1 MNAKIIALV
10 IIVIT
15 LLGPFQVA
23 FLYNEDYSNTFKTLM
38 FVLSLIGFL
47 SSFVISTLGE
57 RKAEH

>member
-1 MNAKIIALV
+1 MKAKIIALV

-38 FVLSLIGFL
+38 FVLALIGIL
-47 SSFVISTLGE
+47 SSLVISTMGE
-57 RKAEH
+57 QKAEH

>member
-1 MNAKIIALV
+1 MKSNLIALV

-38 FVLSLIGFL
+38 FVLALIGFL
-47 SSFVISTLGE
+47 SSLVISTLGE

>member
-38 FVLSLIGFL
+38 FVLALIGFL
-47 SSFVISTLGE
+47 SSLVISTLGE

>member
-1 MNAKIIALV
+1 MKAKIIAL
-10 IIVIT
+10 IIVTAT

-38 FVLSLIGFL
+38 FVLALIGFL
-47 SSFVISTLGE
+47 SSLVISTLGE

>member
-1 MNAKIIALV
+1 MKAKIIALV
-10 IIVIT
+10 IVTAT

-38 FVLSLIGFL
+38 FVLALIGFL
-47 SSFVISTLGE
+47 SSLVISTLGE